1 MRLMAVTRDRQ
12 GVYNQDSANEDG
24 WRTGKEVVMFSPTAH
39 VHRLIVWAI
48 LALVVVPAMASG
60 QANVY
65 ELAFGRD
72 NQIFKVRS
80 DGTGPVQLTSEGVN
94 SEPAWAP
101 DGARIAFVRQG
112 PAVWMTDIFLMN
124 ADGSNVVRLTDDG
137 RSSSPAWSPDGTRI
151 AFSSWRNGQTL
162 IYVMRLDGDW
172 WNPAPLGFDRGVN
185 AYPAWSPDGSR
196 IAFVSDWRGFDL
208 VSDLYVMNAD
218 GSDVT
223 LLLSGPFFGPAI
235 YYFQPAWSPDGGTI
249 ALARCGNTTC
259 TGALV
264 NADGSGLRSIAD
276 AGNFVRPSW
285 SPDGTSIAFGCYG
298 CPSAIHY
305 VTRDGS
311 ASGVLI
317 PDGHSPA
324 WRPSALPAGWAQR
337 DLGTVAVAGTASVA
351 GQTWTLSGSGAN
363 PSETSDRYQYVYRAL
378 TGDGIIVARVAAQ
391 QHSNGWERAS
401 VMMRATL
408 APGSPH
414 ASMLVTS
421 ANGLWYGRRLST
433 DDVSAYTYGGDGT
446 APVWI
451 GLMRTGQVIEAFR
464 SADGVNWT
472 WIGGDTFPMPE
483 TVYVGLAVTSLDDDT
498 TAAATFDGVAVW
510 SF

>member
-65 ELAFGRD
+65 ELAFVRD

-172 WNPAPLGFDRGVN
+172 WNPAPLGFDRESTHILRGLRMG
-185 AYPAWSPDGSR
+185 AGSR
-196 IAFVSDWRGFDL
+196 L
-208 VSDLYVMNAD
+208 
-218 GSDVT
+218 
-223 LLLSGPFFGPAI
+223 
-235 YYFQPAWSPDGGTI
+235 
-249 ALARCGNTTC
+249 
-259 TGALV
+259 
-264 NADGSGLRSIAD
+264 
-276 AGNFVRPSW
+276 
-285 SPDGTSIAFGCYG
+285 
-298 CPSAIHY
+298 
-305 VTRDGS
+305 
-311 ASGVLI
+311 
-317 PDGHSPA
+317 
-324 WRPSALPAGWAQR
+324 
-337 DLGTVAVAGTASVA
+337 
-351 GQTWTLSGSGAN
+351 
-363 PSETSDRYQYVYRAL
+363 
-378 TGDGIIVARVAAQ
+378 
-391 QHSNGWERAS
+391 
-401 VMMRATL
+401 
-408 APGSPH
+408 
-414 ASMLVTS
+414 
-421 ANGLWYGRRLST
+421 
-433 DDVSAYTYGGDGT
+433 
-446 APVWI
+446 
-451 GLMRTGQVIEAFR
+451 
-464 SADGVNWT
+464 
-472 WIGGDTFPMPE
+472 
-483 TVYVGLAVTSLDDDT
+483 
-498 TAAATFDGVAVW
+498 
-510 SF
+510 